1 MTLEEGWSQKS
12 GVRGDSREPGLD
24 LCRVAGDVNKEF
36 IFKFSLRAGVRLLLL
51 PSFKIRKKKKKSHL
65 TGPEIN
71 TDLFYIAL
79 CSAGSKFSI
88 PKFLPIIEV

>member
-1 MTLEEGWSQKS
+1 M
-12 GVRGDSREPGLD
+12 EPGLD
-24 LCRVAGDVNKEF
+24 LYHVAGDVNKEF
-36 IFKFSLRAGVRLLLL
+36 ISEFSVRAGVRLLFL
-51 PSFKIRKKKKKSHL
+51 PSFKIRKKKKSHL
-65 TGPEIN
+65 NGPEIN